1 MLQTFKHLAMSLM
14 MVITLP
20 AMAWQPSKSID
31 VLIAWPTGSGNDIVF
46 RALAPQIEAKHGVKF
61 VITNRPGAGGVIG
74 TAQFARMPADG
85 YHINVVS
92 LGGLTAMDRTFPAFW
107 DRAPYSI
114 DSFDYV
120 TMLAT
125 SPSALIASRDDPV
138 NTPQALIEVL
148 RKQPVTVADS
158 GGAGRLAL
166 ESVLVRS
173 GASRANN
180 GLIRV
185 QYQGPAQILPDVGG
199 GHVRFGVVP
208 LSVAVGLHLDPKG
221 PIKIVALTSRERQ
234 PNLPGVGVINEVI
247 ADFEVPTW
255 WAIMVPKDT
264 PKAAIDWHA
273 KVFQEALASDTTRE
287 IWSKHFLTTDQRFT
301 NPDAI
306 TAYVRNL
313 DRINRPIVDVIVQDV
328 RRQAA
333 TAK

>member
-1 MLQTFKHLAMSLM
+1 MSQTLKSLFMAVLM
-14 MVITLP
+14 MVTLP
-20 AMAWQPSKSID
+20 AMAWQPSKPID

-74 TAQFARMPADG
+74 TEQFARMPADG

-125 SPSALIASRDDPV
+125 SPSALIAHRDDPV

-148 RKQPVTVADS
+148 RKDSVTVADS

-166 ESVLVRS
+166 ESLLVRS
-173 GASRANN
+173 GASRANTK
-180 GLIRV
+180 LTRV
-185 QYQGPAQILPDVGG
+185 QHQGPAQILPDVGG
-199 GHVRFGVVP
+199 RHVRFGVVP
-208 LSVAVGLHLDPKG
+208 LSVAAGLHLDPKG
-221 PIKIVALTSRERQ
+221 PIKVVALTSRERQ
-234 PNLPGVGVINEVI
+234 PNLPGVGVVNEVI

-255 WAIMVPKDT
+255 WAIMVPKGT

-273 KVFQEALASDTTRE
+273 NAFREALGSDATRE
-287 IWSKHFLTTDQRFT
+287 IWSKHFLTTDQRLT

-313 DRINRPIVDVIVQDV
+313 DRINRPIVEIIVQDV
-328 RRQAA
+328 RRQSAA
-333 TAK
+333 AK